1 MVTKITLLLVKNKT
15 QYGNSLLK
23 FLVGQAQVSTTVFL
37 VIIRKRKKKRNQNKK
52 NKPKKPSK
60 PFLISKGNSSWA
72 SQIRNARE
80 KPRVEIRRL
89 HTYGT
94 TDLRTVSL

>member
-37 VIIRKRKKKRNQNKK
+37 VIIRKRKKKK
-52 NKPKKPSK
+52 KPKQKK
-60 PFLISKGNSSWA
+60 QTK
-72 SQIRNARE
+72 
-80 KPRVEIRRL
+80 K
-89 HTYGT
+89 T
-94 TDLRTVSL
+94 